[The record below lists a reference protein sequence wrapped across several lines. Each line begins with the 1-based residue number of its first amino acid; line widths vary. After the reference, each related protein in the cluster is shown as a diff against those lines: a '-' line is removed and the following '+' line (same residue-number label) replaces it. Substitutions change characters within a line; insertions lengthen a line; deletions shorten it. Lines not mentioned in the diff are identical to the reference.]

1 MAGLDPLNMIQPSE
15 PAHSE
20 VGMDD
25 VPAESVAKRE
35 HHEQMVQVHLPSSMP
50 GATPVTLTPKG
61 IMSFLGR
68 KDRPR
73 PLLRLA
79 CKACGLSTHDIDPIV
94 NGVCME

>member
-1 MAGLDPLNMIQPSE
+1 MIQPSE

-25 VPAESVAKRE
+25 GPAESVANGE
-35 HHEQMVQVHLPSSMP
+35 HHYHEQMLMPMPVPSSMS
-50 GATPVTLTPKG
+50 GAAPVTLTPKG
-61 IMSFLGR
+61 IMQFLGR

-79 CKACGLSTHDIDPIV
+79 CKACGLSTHDVDPIV
-94 NGVCME
+94 NGMCLE